1 MTSFLVNLVDGVF
14 RPSVAALAIVAGLVT
29 FSIEQNPGPAT
40 LHAAKLNSALCTGV
54 LSPVCKA
61 FSF

>member
-1 MTSFLVNLVDGVF
+1 MMFFVNLIDGVF

-29 FSIEQNPGPAT
+29 FSVEHNSGPT
-40 LHAAKLNSALCTGV
+40 SLQGTTLNSAMCSGL
-54 LSPVCKA
+54 LQPICKA